1 MPDYI
6 RLLPDSLA
14 NQIAAGE
21 VVQRPASAIKELLEN
36 AIDAGA
42 TEIKVIVKEAGKT
55 LMQVVDNGK
64 GMSPTD
70 ARMSLERHATSKISC
85 SDDLFNITTMG
96 FRGEALASM
105 AAVAQVEIK
114 SRTSDSEVGTFICVE
129 GSEVKKQE
137 PVACLPGTS
146 ISIKNLFYNV
156 PARRNFLKSNAVEMK
171 HIVEEFQRI
180 ALSYPGI
187 SMSLFQNDMEIFHLT
202 SGKLSHRV
210 VGIFGKSYQTQLASC
225 LEETADMKVHGYVGT
240 PEAARKTRG
249 EQYFYVNGRFIKS
262 PYLNHAVSNAYEGLI
277 PEGTFPFYV
286 LFINVPPAR
295 VDVNVHPT
303 KTEIKFDDERTVY
316 AIVRAAVRQALST
329 HNLTPAI
336 DFDSDINL
344 GTKLIRE
351 REAIRD
357 KHYSQFKMEK
367 DPALQHWE
375 KLFEENPGKEVHP
388 EFWKDEP
395 HIQQD
400 NPTSIRFESRINQE
414 ETPEKV
420 TVEQGLFLLQ
430 NTYIVSQVRSGMM
443 LIDLQAAHERI
454 LYEKY
459 LRHMTHKSGA
469 SQQTLFPQTVS
480 LNPGD
485 ASLVKDMS
493 EEIGALGFM
502 IEEFGKRDY
511 LIKGIPADLTTGNE
525 REIFEGLIE
534 QFKHH
539 QHTLN
544 IPRKENL
551 ARSLA
556 KRASLKSGANLN
568 KSEMQGLVTQ
578 LFACEN
584 PNFAPN
590 GRNTYSILSMEM
602 IATYFTR

>member
-36 AIDAGA
+36 AIDAEA
-42 TEIKVIVKEAGKT
+42 TEITVIVKDSGKT

-85 SDDLFNITTMG
+85 SDDLFNIRTMG
-96 FRGEALASM
+96 FRGEALASI
-105 AAVAQVEIK
+105 AAVAQVEVK
-114 SRTSDSEVGTFICVE
+114 TRTSDSEVGTFLCVE

-146 ISIKNLFYNV
+146 IQIKNLFYNV

-180 ALSYPGI
+180 ALSYPAI
-187 SMSLFQNDMEIFHLT
+187 SLSLFQNDLEVYRLPA
-202 SGKLSHRV
+202 GKLSHRV
-210 VGIFGKSYQTQLASC
+210 VGVFGKGYQSQLAAC
-225 LEETADMKVHGYVGT
+225 EEETNDMKVHGYIGT

-249 EQYFYVNGRFIKS
+249 EQYFFVNGRYIRN

-286 LFINVPPAR
+286 LFIQVPPAR

-329 HNLTPAI
+329 HNLTPAL
-336 DFDSDINL
+336 DFDADINL
-344 GTKLIRE
+344 GHKLIRE
-351 REAIRD
+351 REKIRD
-357 KHYSQFKMEK
+357 KHYSQFRMEK
-367 DPALQHWE
+367 DSNLDHWE
-375 KLFEENPGKEVHP
+375 KLFDENPGKEIAP
-388 EFWKDEP
+388 DFWERP
-395 HIQQD
+395 ASGEQS
-400 NPTSIRFESRINQE
+400 NPPSIRFESRMNRE
-414 ETPEKV
+414 ETSPIGES
-420 TVEQGLFLLQ
+420 ELGLFLLHHR
-430 NTYIVSQVRSGMM
+430 YIISQVKSGMM
-443 LIDLQAAHERI
+443 LIDLEAAHERI

-459 LRHMTHKSGA
+459 LRNMTNKSGA
-469 SQQTLFPQTVS
+469 SQQTLFPQTIS

-502 IEEFGKRDY
+502 IEEFGKQDY
-511 LIKGIPADLTTGNE
+511 LIKGIPADLSSGNE

-539 QHTLN
+539 QSTLN
-544 IPRKENL
+544 IPKNENL

-556 KRASLKSGANLN
+556 RRASLKSGARLN
-568 KSEMQGLVTQ
+568 KSEMQGLVAQ

-590 GRNTYSILSMEM
+590 GRNTYTILSMEM
-602 IATYFTR
+602 IATYFTS